1 MVEHSFYQNNDASI
15 SEVNASMVDQL
26 QEITVGDNK
35 TGPVEDVKLP
45 KIDKPGPVEDF
56 KV

>member
-1 MVEHSFYQNNDASI
+1 
-15 SEVNASMVDQL
+15 MVDQL